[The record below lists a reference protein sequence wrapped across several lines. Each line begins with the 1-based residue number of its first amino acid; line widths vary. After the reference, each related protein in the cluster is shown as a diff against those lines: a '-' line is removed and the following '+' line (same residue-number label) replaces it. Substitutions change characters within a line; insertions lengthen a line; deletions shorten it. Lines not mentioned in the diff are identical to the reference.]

1 MMKRTQ
7 IMRKVIALFL
17 GGLVLLPTMAR
28 AEKER
33 KSPLTDA
40 PVIRKRLELRDKR
53 FEIGVGA
60 GVSIGQDF
68 TNALLI
74 MPKLAFHFNDW
85 LALAAVGGF
94 NLTPGWKSTFNS
106 DIQGKL
112 PNDALQMPYKSPFPD
127 EALWEMNRI
136 GYTVLGQVE
145 FIPLSGKIALLSSL
159 FSYFDFYV
167 LLGGGVVNLTTSNAP
182 KPACLSSAPDNNIRR
197 CQGQPFTA
205 TEVAGNAGAGVHAF
219 VHHGVAIN
227 LEIRDLIYKNNAS
240 GRNVNGDKIPAT
252 NVNGDKNPN
261 AGDNIVNNSDLEWT
275 NNWIFSI
282 NVQFFFPWKAK
293 ISR

>member
-1 MMKRTQ
+1 
-7 IMRKVIALFL
+7 MRKVIALFL
-17 GGLVLLPTMAR
+17 GGLVCLPTMAR

-53 FEIGVGA
+53 FELGVGA

-74 MPKLAFHFNDW
+74 MPKLAYHFNDW

-106 DIQGKL
+106 DIHGTL
-112 PNDALQMPYKSPFPD
+112 PSDSQKMPYKSPYPD

-136 GYTVLGQVE
+136 GYTFLGQVE

-182 KPACLSSAPDNNIRR
+182 KPACLTSADTP
-197 CQGQPFTA
+197 CQGKPFTA

-240 GRNVNGDKIPAT
+240 GRNVNGDKDPKT
-252 NVNGDKNPN
+252 GN
-261 AGDNIVNNSDLEWT
+261 NIVNNSDLEWT
-275 NNWIFSI
+275 NNWIFSL
-282 NVQFFFPWKAK
+282 NVQFFLPWKAK

>member
-1 MMKRTQ
+1 
-7 IMRKVIALFL
+7 MRKVIALFL
-17 GGLVLLPTMAR
+17 GGLVCLPTMAR

-53 FEIGVGA
+53 FEMGVGA

-74 MPKLAFHFNDW
+74 MPKLAYHFNDW

-94 NLTPGWKSTFNS
+94 NLTPGWKSTFNN
-106 DIQGKL
+106 DIHGKL
-112 PNDALQMPYKSPFPD
+112 PNDALTMPYKSPYPD

-136 GYTVLGQVE
+136 GYTLLGQVE

-182 KPACLSSAPDNNIRR
+182 KPACLTDATKP
-197 CQGQPFTA
+197 CQGKPFTA

-240 GRNVNGDKIPAT
+240 GRNVNGDKDPVT
-252 NVNGDKNPN
+252 GN
-261 AGDNIVNNSDLEWT
+261 NIVNNSDLEWT
-275 NNWIFSI
+275 NNWIFSL
-282 NVQFFFPWKAK
+282 NVQFFLPWKAK